1 MKFSI
6 IGGEILKSDK
16 YINVI
21 NPSNEEIID
30 RVTIADREKTKEA
43 IDLAYESF
51 KVLSSMPLKER
62 CKILIRASEVIEK
75 RKEEIAKILASEA
88 GKPIRDARVEVT
100 RTISLFR
107 IAAEEVRFVL
117 EGKIPRVDAY
127 EYPLGNENRIV
138 MEIREPIG
146 VVGAILPFNFPVNS
160 FAHKVGPNIAAG
172 NTVVVKPS
180 SSTPLSAIELATIL
194 YECGLPKGCLSVV
207 VGPASVVGEEII
219 ENRKVSGITFT
230 GSTNTGLYLASKA
243 SLTGKR
249 IMMEMGGSD
258 PVIILE
264 DVDLAKVVPATV
276 RARFEYAGQ
285 NCNSAKRFFIHEK
298 IYDKF
303 IEFYKE
309 NTEKINVGDALSEY
323 TDMGPLIS
331 SDAIKQMQEYVED
344 ALNKGSKLI
353 FGGKKLYDKGFFFSP
368 TIIVD
373 TNLDMK
379 CMKEEVFGPIA
390 PIAKFNNVEEAIEFA
405 NSTDY
410 GLQAAIFTNDLK
422 KALKIA
428 REIRSGG
435 VLIND
440 STRLRWDALPFGGVK
455 LSGLGGREGVR
466 TTILNMTEPK
476 IISINLA

>member
-1 MKFSI
+1 
-6 IGGEILKSDK
+6 
-16 YINVI
+16 
-21 NPSNEEIID
+21 
-30 RVTIADREKTKEA
+30 
-43 IDLAYESF
+43 
-51 KVLSSMPLKER
+51 
-62 CKILIRASEVIEK
+62 
-75 RKEEIAKILASEA
+75 
-88 GKPIRDARVEVT
+88 
-100 RTISLFR
+100 
-107 IAAEEVRFVL
+107 
-117 EGKIPRVDAY
+117 
-127 EYPLGNENRIV
+127 
-138 MEIREPIG
+138 
-146 VVGAILPFNFPVNS
+146 
-160 FAHKVGPNIAAG
+160 
-172 NTVVVKPS
+172 
-180 SSTPLSAIELATIL
+180 
-194 YECGLPKGCLSVV
+194 VV
-207 VGPASVVGEEII
+207 VGPASVIGEEII
-219 ENRKVSGITFT
+219 ENKKVAGVTFT
-230 GSTNTGLYLASKA
+230 GSTNTGLYIASKA

-264 DVDLAKVVPATV
+264 DVDLAKVVPITV

-331 SDAIKQMQEYVED
+331 LDAIKQMQAYVED

-368 TIIVD
+368 TIITD

-379 CMKEEVFGPIA
+379 CMKEEVFGPVA
-390 PIAKFNNVEEAIEFA
+390 PIAKFSSVEEAIEFA
-405 NSTDY
+405 NSTEY

-476 IISINLA
+476 IISINLT

>member
-1 MKFSI
+1 
-6 IGGEILKSDK
+6 
-16 YINVI
+16 
-21 NPSNEEIID
+21 
-30 RVTIADREKTKEA
+30 
-43 IDLAYESF
+43 
-51 KVLSSMPLKER
+51 
-62 CKILIRASEVIEK
+62 
-75 RKEEIAKILASEA
+75 
-88 GKPIRDARVEVT
+88 
-100 RTISLFR
+100 
-107 IAAEEVRFVL
+107 
-117 EGKIPRVDAY
+117 
-127 EYPLGNENRIV
+127 
-138 MEIREPIG
+138 
-146 VVGAILPFNFPVNS
+146 
-160 FAHKVGPNIAAG
+160 
-172 NTVVVKPS
+172 
-180 SSTPLSAIELATIL
+180 
-194 YECGLPKGCLSVV
+194 
-207 VGPASVVGEEII
+207 
-219 ENRKVSGITFT
+219 
-230 GSTNTGLYLASKA
+230 
-243 SLTGKR
+243 
-249 IMMEMGGSD
+249 MMEMGGSD

-264 DVDLAKVVPATV
+264 DVDLAKVVPITV

-331 SDAIKQMQEYVED
+331 SDAMKQMQAYVED
-344 ALNKGSKLI
+344 ALDKGSKLI

-390 PIAKFNNVEEAIEFA
+390 PIAKFSSVEEAIEFA